1 MYFSRPSPNWIST
14 CVWLPLEIKAHIIFR
29 LQRYENTTDKLLGWI
44 CKRRE
49 GMRSFLYRLFTSK
62 YRHYIL
68 FVVNLQTRLVLSEN
82 IPSLISPVIPKIT
95 LEYVV
100 HPPPQKKSRLL
111 AGYIEYLKIYFA
123 DGYKRGYPKF
133 FSATQRQ
140 EKKFRN
146 HTTFLQIKSS
156 WFRLEFD
163 IVILI
168 YV

>member
-49 GMRSFLYRLFTSK
+49 GMRSFLYISLF
-62 YRHYIL
+62 YFIFY
-68 FVVNLQTRLVLSEN
+68 

-100 HPPPQKKSRLL
+100 HPPPPKKRLLL

-156 WFRLEFD
+156 WFRLELD
-163 IVILI
+163 IVIHI